1 MKRKVIQIAGST
13 QLVSLPRQW
22 AKAHNISR
30 GQEIDVQEDGN
41 RVIVSTDSVPPV
53 ESAELDVSNLGTM
66 IPRCVSAF
74 YKRGVDSLKIT
85 YESPSTVAIL
95 NDALAK
101 DTTGF
106 EILEQGENYCVI
118 KHVGGAPT
126 EFDSVLRR
134 TLLLLNTTSDECVS
148 AFKKENY
155 ALLKNLAFLEEANN
169 RFTTTCMRYLNKI
182 GNPEGIKKTGPLYH
196 IIEQLE
202 QLADQYKYVCQHFSK
217 LDKDKVKL
225 KKGVMELFERANK
238 LVHIYSEVFYKF
250 DNDKIVFIKEERNKI
265 VEEVHDILKKNPN
278 YAEYWLCHHSIVIA
292 QEIFSMID
300 SLLILKL

>member
-22 AKAHNISR
+22 AKAHNIQR
-30 GQEIDVQEDGN
+30 GQEIDVQEDGDKI
-41 RVIVSTDSVPPV
+41 IVSANNVPPV
-53 ESAELDVSNLGTM
+53 ESAEIDASNLGAM

-74 YKRGVDSLKIT
+74 YKRGVDSLKVT
-85 YESPSTVAIL
+85 YETPSSVAIL
-95 NDALAK
+95 HDALAK

-134 TLLLLNTTSDECVS
+134 IFLLLNTMSDECVS

-169 RFTTTCMRYLNKI
+169 RFTTTCMRYLNKV
-182 GNPEGIKKTGPLYH
+182 GNPEGIKKTGPLYY

-202 QLADQYKYVCQHFSK
+202 QLADQYKYVCQHFSR

-225 KKGVMELFERANK
+225 KKDVMELFERANK
-238 LVHIYSEVFYKF
+238 LVRIYSDVFYTL
-250 DNDKIVFIKEERNKI
+250 DNEKIVFIKEERNKI
-265 VEEVHDILKKNPN
+265 VEDAHAILRKNPN
-278 YAEYWLCHHSIVIA
+278 YAEFWLVHHSIVIA
-292 QEIFSMID
+292 QEIFSGID